1 MARCEDVAGCML
13 GRICDNSRQLIGRCC
28 WRAGVDIEAEG
39 CLRRDATTG
48 LVERKYSS
56 INISSLTFRATES
69 QQSMTCAV
77 EADAPRK
84 A

>member
-1 MARCEDVAGCML
+1 MAQCEDVAGCML
-13 GRICDNSRQLIGRCC
+13 GRICDNRGRLIGRCC
-28 WRAGVDIEAEG
+28 RRARVDIEVEG

-48 LVERKYSS
+48 LVGRKYSS